1 MNDFF
6 ERKKKELNI
15 ELNDV
20 QKKAVLQTE
29 GPLLLLACPG
39 SGKTTT
45 MIMRIGYLIE
55 EKNVNPK
62 RIKAIT
68 FSRASA
74 RDMTER
80 FTRFFPHSARVDFS
94 TIHSLAFTIARSL
107 FRENGTT
114 YELIEGGGKGRQ
126 SVNKAFLLK
135 GIYKEVLKEDCTDDE
150 LASLSTFISSIKNRM
165 IPIGKWEDLRRTSRQ
180 GGTYCQEI

>member
-6 ERKKKELNI
+6 ERKKSELGI

-20 QKKAVLQTE
+20 QKNAVLQTE

-55 EKNVNPK
+55 EKQVNPK

-74 RDMTER
+74 HDMAKR
-80 FTRFFPHSARVDFS
+80 FQTIFS
-94 TIHSLAFTIARSL
+94 
-107 FRENGTT
+107 
-114 YELIEGGGKGRQ
+114 
-126 SVNKAFLLK
+126 
-135 GIYKEVLKEDCTDDE
+135 D
-150 LASLSTFISSIKNRM
+150 
-165 IPIGKWEDLRRTSRQ
+165 
-180 GGTYCQEI
+180 

>member
-1 MNDFF
+1 MNNFF

-15 ELNDV
+15 DLNDV
-20 QKKAVLQTE
+20 QQKAVLQTE

-55 EKNVNPK
+55 ERNVNPK

-74 RDMTER
+74 RDMSER
-80 FTRFFPHSARVDFS
+80 FTRFFPESEPVDFS
-94 TIHSLAFTIARSL
+94 TIHILAFTIARTYL
-107 FRENGTT
+107 EKIGTT
-114 YELIEGGGKGRQ
+114 YELIEGGGNGRQ
-126 SVNKAFLLK
+126 SMNKAFLLK
-135 GIYKEVLKEDCTDDE
+135 GIYKEILHDDCTDDE
-150 LASLSTFISSIKNRM
+150 L
-165 IPIGKWEDLRRTSRQ
+165 
-180 GGTYCQEI
+180 

>member
-1 MNDFF
+1 MTDFF
-6 ERKKKELNI
+6 NRKKKELDI

-20 QKKAVLQTE
+20 QQKAVLQTE
-29 GPLLLLACPG
+29 GPILFLACPG

-55 EKNVNPK
+55 EKKVNPK

-80 FTRFFPHSARVDFS
+80 FKRFFPESTPVDFS
-94 TIHSLAFTIARSL
+94 TIHSLAFTIARTYL
-107 FRENGTT
+107 EKQGTT

-126 SVNKAFLLK
+126 V
-135 GIYKEVLKEDCTDDE
+135 G
-150 LASLSTFISSIKNRM
+150 
-165 IPIGKWEDLRRTSRQ
+165 Q
-180 GGTYCQEI
+180 

>member
-6 ERKKKELNI
+6 DRKKSELGI

-20 QKKAVLQTE
+20 QKKAVLQTN

-55 EKNVNPK
+55 EKRVNPK

-74 RDMTER
+74 RDMAER
-80 FTRFFPHSARVDFS
+80 FKTFFPTSETVDFS
-94 TIHSLAFTIARSL
+94 TIHSLAFTIARTYL
-107 FRENGTT
+107 EQQGTT
-114 YELIEGGGKGRQ
+114 FELIEGGGREKPSISKG
-126 SVNKAFLLK
+126 FLLK
-135 GIYKEVLKEDCTDDE
+135 GLYKDVLKDDCTDDE
-150 LASLSTFISSIKNRM
+150 LASLSTFISYLKNKM
-165 IPIGKWEDLRRTSRQ
+165 VP
-180 GGTYCQEI
+180 Y

>member
-15 ELNDV
+15 DLNDV

-80 FTRFFPHSARVDFS
+80 FTRFFPDSAR
-94 TIHSLAFTIARSL
+94 
-107 FRENGTT
+107 
-114 YELIEGGGKGRQ
+114 LIFRQ
-126 SVNKAFLLK
+126 SIV
-135 GIYKEVLKEDCTDDE
+135 
-150 LASLSTFISSIKNRM
+150 
-165 IPIGKWEDLRRTSRQ
+165 WHLRLRVA
-180 GGTYCQEI
+180 I

>member
-1 MNDFF
+1 MNNFF
-6 ERKKKELNI
+6 ERKKEELGI
-15 ELNDV
+15 QLNDV
-20 QKKAVLQTE
+20 QKKAVRETE

-74 RDMTER
+74 QDMTER
-80 FTRFFPHSARVDFS
+80 FTRFFPHSGRIDFS
-94 TIHSLAFTIARSL
+94 TIHSLAFMIARGYL
-107 FRENGTT
+107 EKVGTT
-114 YELIEGGGKGRQ
+114 YELIEG
-126 SVNKAFLLK
+126 S
-135 GIYKEVLKEDCTDDE
+135 
-150 LASLSTFISSIKNRM
+150 
-165 IPIGKWEDLRRTSRQ
+165 
-180 GGTYCQEI
+180 

>member
-6 ERKKKELNI
+6 ERKKNELNI
-15 ELNDV
+15 DLNDV

-74 RDMTER
+74 QRYDGA
-80 FTRFFPHSARVDFS
+80 FYKVFPA
-94 TIHSLAFTIARSL
+94 
-107 FRENGTT
+107 
-114 YELIEGGGKGRQ
+114 Q
-126 SVNKAFLLK
+126 
-135 GIYKEVLKEDCTDDE
+135 C
-150 LASLSTFISSIKNRM
+150 
-165 IPIGKWEDLRRTSRQ
+165 P
-180 GGTYCQEI
+180 C